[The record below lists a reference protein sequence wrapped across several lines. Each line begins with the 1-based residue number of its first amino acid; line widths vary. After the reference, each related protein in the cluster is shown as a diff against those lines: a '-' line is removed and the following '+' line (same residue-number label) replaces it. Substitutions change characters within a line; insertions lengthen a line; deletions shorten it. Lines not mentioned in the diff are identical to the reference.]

1 MKLLRAATLTVSDP
15 KASAARYQKWFDYEV
30 VEEGQ
35 VDGALAES
43 WGAPGA
49 AGRPFVTLRPASGAE
64 VFIRFIEGPVPAD
77 YLPLRTYG
85 WAAIEICVS
94 DTWAVNTR
102 LEASP
107 FEIIGPPKELEG
119 LPTILPMQVRGP
131 DHEIVFLTQIR
142 GDPPEYDLPRAGSLI
157 DKLFILV
164 LACSDLAGSMRW
176 FEEKMGLLG
185 GRSLDLVYSVINQ
198 AFGFPAD
205 RKHLLSTMTHERDMF
220 LELDQYPAETTVRP
234 TAPGDL
240 PPGIAL
246 VSFLHPDLAALP
258 GPWLKPPAPQHG
270 PIYAGRLAGTMA
282 APDGT
287 LVEVVQAG
295 SL

>member
-15 KASAARYQKWFDYEV
+15 KASAARYRQWFDYEV
-30 VEEGQ
+30 VEEGR
-35 VDGALAES
+35 VEAALAES

-49 AGRPFVTLRPASGAE
+49 AGRAFVTLRPASGAE
-64 VFIRFIEGPVPAD
+64 VFIRFIEGPVPTY

-94 DTWAVNTR
+94 DTWAVNAR

-131 DHEIVFLTQIR
+131 DQEIVFLTQIR
-142 GDPPEYDLPRAGSLI
+142 GDPPEYDLPRAASLI

-164 LACSDLAGSMRW
+164 LACSDLAGSMAW
-176 FEEKMGLLG
+176 FEEKIGLLG

-220 LELDQYPAETTVRP
+220 LELDQYPAETSVRP
-234 TAPGDL
+234 AAPGDL
-240 PPGIAL
+240 PPGISL
-246 VSFLHPDLAALP
+246 VSLLHPDLAGLP
-258 GPWLKPPAPQHG
+258 GPWLTPPAARSG
-270 PIYAGRLAGTMA
+270 PIYGGRIAGTMA

-287 LVEVVQAG
+287 RVEIVQAG
-295 SL
+295 